1 MSALHVIDVN
11 ELKNRPEKKMTEAAH
26 LYFQKIREMS
36 CAQGEICWKLTVK
49 MAQPRT
55 HAFLISNYTDLAS
68 FIW

>member
-1 MSALHVIDVN
+1 
-11 ELKNRPEKKMTEAAH
+11 MTEAAP